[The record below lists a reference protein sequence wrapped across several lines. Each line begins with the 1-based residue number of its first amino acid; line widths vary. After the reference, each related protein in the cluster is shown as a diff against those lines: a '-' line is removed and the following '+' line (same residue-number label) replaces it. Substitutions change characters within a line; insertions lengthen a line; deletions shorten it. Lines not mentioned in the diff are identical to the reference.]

1 MKKTACLLSF
11 LVSSSFAIS
20 LDEMVDNA
28 FQNNQNLQSIEKAI
42 SIADENIKLSTKWK
56 NPTLTLGINDIHFDE
71 PKRRD
76 LEPMQASYIGFSQ
89 VIPVGNKLDIKKSI
103 AKKDR
108 NIISYS
114 LEDKKL
120 ILESK
125 IYELSYN
132 ILIAEQRL
140 ILLNKFKKNIKK
152 IEKLSSDLYSYGK
165 SNQNEILNAKISYS
179 NIQIQKQNL
188 KNSIDNLYIKLE
200 QITYKKVDKIDASLD
215 VKELVLSMD
224 IQNHP
229 KIKMQKVNTNKY
241 EDLSNLELENERGDI
256 KLNLAYFNRDDKYKD
271 YANISVNIPLSL
283 YKTEKIKA
291 VKAKIKAK
299 EIANKLEDVKQ
310 NFKTELR
317 ILQNNINNAY
327 YKYELIKNSIIP
339 LKIKMQRNIEN
350 YNSLQ
355 GIKPQMA
362 IKNLNELITY
372 ELKSYDHLKEYFSN
386 YSKSKYYM
394 AKVK

>member
-1 MKKTACLLSF
+1 MKKIACLLS
-11 LVSSSFAIS
+11 LLISSSFAIS

-28 FQNNQNLQSIEKAI
+28 FQNNQNLLSIEKAI

-56 NPTLTLGINDIHFDE
+56 NPTLTLGVNDIHFDE
-71 PKRRD
+71 PTKRD
-76 LEPMQASYIGFSQ
+76 LEPMQAQYIGFSQ

-132 ILIAEQRL
+132 ILILEQRL
-140 ILLNKFKKNIKK
+140 ILLHKFEKNIKK
-152 IEKLSSDLYSYGK
+152 IEKLSNALYSHGK
-165 SNQNEILNAKISYS
+165 SNQNEILNAKIAYS

-229 KIKMQKVNTNKY
+229 KIKMQKINTNKY
-241 EDLSNLELENERGDI
+241 EDLSKLEHENERGDI

-299 EIANKLEDVKQ
+299 EIANKLEDIKQ

-327 YKYELIKNSIIP
+327 YKYELIQNSIIP
-339 LKIKMQRNIEN
+339 LKRKMQRNIEN
-350 YNSLQ
+350 YNSFQ

-362 IKNLNELITY
+362 IRNLNELITY

-394 AKVK
+394 AKAK

>member
-1 MKKTACLLSF
+1 MKKIACLLSL
-11 LVSSSFAIS
+11 LVSSSLAIS

-28 FQNNQNLQSIEKAI
+28 FQNNQNLLSIEKAI

-56 NPTLTLGINDIHFDE
+56 NPTLTLGVNDIHFDE
-71 PKRRD
+71 PTKRD
-76 LEPMQASYIGFSQ
+76 LEPMQAQYIGFSQ

-132 ILIAEQRL
+132 ILILEQRL
-140 ILLNKFKKNIKK
+140 ILLHKFEKNIKK
-152 IEKLSSDLYSYGK
+152 IEKLSNALYSHGK
-165 SNQNEILNAKISYS
+165 SNQNEILNAKIAYS

-229 KIKMQKVNTNKY
+229 KIKMQKINTNKY

-299 EIANKLEDVKQ
+299 EISNKLEDVKQ

-327 YKYELIKNSIIP
+327 YKYELIQNSIIP

-355 GIKPQMA
+355 GLKPQMA
-362 IKNLNELITY
+362 IRNLNELITY
-372 ELKSYDHLKEYFSN
+372 ELKSYDHLKEYFLN

-394 AKVK
+394 AKAK

>member
-1 MKKTACLLSF
+1 MKKIACLLSL

-28 FQNNQNLQSIEKAI
+28 FQNNQNLLSIEKAI

-56 NPTLTLGINDIHFDE
+56 NPTLTLGVNDIHFDE
-71 PKRRD
+71 PTKRD
-76 LEPMQASYIGFSQ
+76 LEPMQAQYIGFSQ

-132 ILIAEQRL
+132 ILILEQRL
-140 ILLNKFKKNIKK
+140 ILLHKFEKNIKK
-152 IEKLSSDLYSYGK
+152 IEKLSNALYSHGK
-165 SNQNEILNAKISYS
+165 SNQNEILNAKIAYS

-200 QITYKKVDKIDASLD
+200 QITYKKVDKIDASLN

-229 KIKMQKVNTNKY
+229 KIKMQKINTNKY

-299 EIANKLEDVKQ
+299 EIVNKLEDIKQ

-327 YKYELIKNSIIP
+327 YKYELIQNSIIP
-339 LKIKMQRNIEN
+339 LKRKMQRNIEN
-350 YNSLQ
+350 YNSFQ

-362 IKNLNELITY
+362 IRNLNELITY

-394 AKVK
+394 AKAK

>member
-1 MKKTACLLSF
+1 
-11 LVSSSFAIS
+11 
-20 LDEMVDNA
+20 MVDNA
-28 FQNNQNLQSIEKAI
+28 FQNNQNLLSIEKAI

-56 NPTLTLGINDIHFDE
+56 NPTLTLGVNDIHFDE
-71 PKRRD
+71 PTKRD
-76 LEPMQASYIGFSQ
+76 LEPMQAQYIGFSQ

-132 ILIAEQRL
+132 ILILEQRL
-140 ILLNKFKKNIKK
+140 ILLHKFEKNIKK
-152 IEKLSSDLYSYGK
+152 IEKLSNALYSHGK
-165 SNQNEILNAKISYS
+165 SNQNEILNAKIAYS

-229 KIKMQKVNTNKY
+229 KIKMQKINTNKY

-291 VKAKIKAK
+291 VKAKVKAK

-327 YKYELIKNSIIP
+327 YKYELIQNSVIP
-339 LKIKMQRNIEN
+339 LKRKMQRNIEN

-362 IKNLNELITY
+362 IRNLNELITY

-394 AKVK
+394 AKAK

>member
-1 MKKTACLLSF
+1 MKKIACLLSL

-28 FQNNQNLQSIEKAI
+28 FQNNQNLLSIEKAI

-56 NPTLTLGINDIHFDE
+56 NPTLTLGVNDIHFDE
-71 PKRRD
+71 PTKRD
-76 LEPMQASYIGFSQ
+76 LEPMQAQYIGFSQ

-132 ILIAEQRL
+132 ILILEQRL
-140 ILLNKFKKNIKK
+140 ILLHKFEKNIKK
-152 IEKLSSDLYSYGK
+152 IEKLSNALYSHGK
-165 SNQNEILNAKISYS
+165 SNQNEILNAKIAYS

-200 QITYKKVDKIDASLD
+200 QITYEKVDKIDASLD

-229 KIKMQKVNTNKY
+229 KIKMQKINTNKY

-299 EIANKLEDVKQ
+299 EIANKLEDIKQ

-327 YKYELIKNSIIP
+327 YKYELIQNSIIP
-339 LKIKMQRNIEN
+339 LKRKMQRNIEN
-350 YNSLQ
+350 YNSFQ

-362 IKNLNELITY
+362 IRNLNELITY

-394 AKVK
+394 AKAK

>member
-1 MKKTACLLSF
+1 MKKTACLLSL
-11 LVSSSFAIS
+11 LVSSSFATS

-28 FQNNQNLQSIEKAI
+28 LQNNQNLLSIEKAI
-42 SIADENIKLSTKWK
+42 TIANENIRLSTKWK
-56 NPTLTLGINDIHFDE
+56 NPTLTLGINDVHFDE

-76 LEPMQASYIGFSQ
+76 LEPMQAQYIGFSQ

-103 AKKDR
+103 AKKDKS
-108 NIISYS
+108 IITYS

-120 ILESK
+120 LLESK

-132 ILIAEQRL
+132 ILILEKKL
-140 ILLNKFKKNIKK
+140 KLLNKYEKNIKK
-152 IEKLSSDLYSYGK
+152 IQKLSSALYSYNK
-165 SNQNEILNAKISYS
+165 SNQNEILNAKIAYS

-200 QITYKKVDKIDASLD
+200 QITYKKVDKIEASLD

-229 KIKMQKVNTNKY
+229 KIKMQYVNINKY
-241 EDLSNLELENERGDI
+241 EEISNLELENERGDI
-256 KLNLAYFNRDDKYKD
+256 KVNLAYFNRDDKYKD

-283 YKTEKIKA
+283 YKTERIKA
-291 VKAKIKAK
+291 IKSKIKAK
-299 EIANKLEDVKQ
+299 EISNKLEDVKQ
-310 NFKTELR
+310 NFKTELK
-317 ILQNNINNAY
+317 ILQNSINSAY

-339 LKIKMQRNIEN
+339 LKRKMQKNIEN
-350 YNSLQ
+350 YNSFQ